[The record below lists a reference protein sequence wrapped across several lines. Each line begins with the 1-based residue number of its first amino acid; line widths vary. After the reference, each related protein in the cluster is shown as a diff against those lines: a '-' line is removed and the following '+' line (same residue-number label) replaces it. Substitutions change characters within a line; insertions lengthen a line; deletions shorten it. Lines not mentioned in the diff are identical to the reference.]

1 MRCASVASVIRA
13 SVVVFTLGLALSGCA
28 SGRFGPPP
36 ETKAPEG
43 PRTLKQLSLE
53 ERRAV
58 IERARVWQP
67 VHTSSLD
74 LIKGPALP
82 AAERVAAHTTCTY
95 VHPEEPL
102 SGNTPKFQCAI
113 ARGDVVKVK
122 YGPANGEVYAE
133 VAASRLFWALGFK
146 ADTMLPTRVTCINC
160 PVDPFAAGAVDWRAK
175 PPTDLATRVFDP
187 AVIERDLRG
196 KKIEVP
202 GYEGWAWPE
211 LDQIRPRGEGATRA
225 HLDALKLLAVFIQH
239 SDSKPDQ
246 QELVCEQ
253 GRTRTDA
260 AGNESCPAPWL
271 VIKDLGATFG
281 KATRL
286 NSSKMVL
293 ADWDSAGIWKPASAP
308 GASTSATATADK
320 PADKARQCVGDLPRS
335 LTGSLEDPVIS
346 EAGRRFLSRRL
357 AMLSDRQIRDLFTVS
372 QIERRGEEIT
382 GTDGRKRKVTVA
394 DWVRVFKR
402 KRSEIA
408 AAQCQP

>member
-13 SVVVFTLGLALSGCA
+13 SVVVFTVGLALSGCA

-43 PRTLKQLSLE
+43 PRTLRQLSVE

-58 IERARVWQP
+58 VARARVWQP
-67 VHTSSLD
+67 VNTSSLD

-95 VHPEEPL
+95 VHPEAPL
-102 SGNTPKFQCAI
+102 SGNTPKFQCAV
-113 ARGDVVKVK
+113 AKGDGVKVK
-122 YGPANGEVYAE
+122 YGQDNGEVYAE

-146 ADTMLPTRVTCINC
+146 ADTMLPTRVTCVNC
-160 PVDPFAAGAVDWRAK
+160 PVDPFAAGTTDWRSK
-175 PPTDLATRVFDP
+175 PPTDVATRVFDP
-187 AVIERDLRG
+187 AVIERDVPG
-196 KKIEVP
+196 KKVEVP

-211 LDQIRPRGEGATRA
+211 LDQFRPRGEGATRA

-246 QELVCEQ
+246 QEIVCEQ

-260 AGNESCPAPWL
+260 AGHETCPAPWL

-293 ADWDSAGIWKPASAP
+293 ADWDSAGIWKFVPRGQHVSAAGPAS
-308 GASTSATATADK
+308 
-320 PADKARQCVGDLPRS
+320 CLGDLPRS
-335 LTGSLEDPVIS
+335 LSGSLEDPRIG

-357 AMLSDRQIRDLFTVS
+357 ARLSDRQIRDLFTVS
-372 QIERRGEEIT
+372 QVEKRGEEIT
-382 GTDGRKRKVTVA
+382 GGDGHKRRVTVA

-408 AAQCQP
+408 AARCQP